1 MNTAFVL
8 LIVSIAAV
16 VLWNMG
22 RARRALGDIRD
33 RNAQYDQ
40 KEAVA
45 CELGRLREQVRRM
58 KASYTQALEAG
69 TLIGEPH
76 VGAALWRSADEHI
89 ADSGRCVMRMD
100 FLGALAQMNRAI
112 AIVGDYK

>member
-8 LIVSIAAV
+8 LIVSIAAMV
-16 VLWNMG
+16 VWNMG
-22 RARRALGDIRD
+22 RARRALGEIRGL
-33 RNAQYDQ
+33 NAQHDQ
-40 KEAVA
+40 TEAIA
-45 CELGRLREQVRRM
+45 RELGRRREQISRM
-58 KASYTQALEAG
+58 RDNYTQALAAG
-69 TLIGEPH
+69 AQLGEPQ

-112 AIVGDYK
+112 SIVGDYK